1 MAEPRRDGGFT
12 LVEVLVALA
21 VVGLVLGA
29 VYRLY
34 GTGVL
39 TVGRAASQ
47 LELALAAE
55 ALLERT
61 RADLDPRGA
70 GVEGRIGADLRF
82 RLSASPLP
90 PPPAPARRAEDG
102 PPAIDD
108 PSAPRERL
116 WLVRV
121 DVADPDGRIFT
132 LSTLRW
138 LPERGA

>member
-1 MAEPRRDGGFT
+1 MVEPRRDAGFT

-21 VVGLVLGA
+21 VVGLILGA
-29 VYRLY
+29 VYRIF

-39 TVGRAASQ
+39 AVGRAADQ
-47 LELALAAE
+47 LELALAAQ

-82 RLSASPLP
+82 RLAAQALP
-90 PPPAPARRAEDG
+90 PPPAPS
-102 PPAIDD
+102 PPAAGETPRIAD
-108 PSAPRERL
+108 PSAPAERL

-121 DVADPDGRIFT
+121 EVADPAGRIFV

-138 LPERGA
+138 LKERGG

>member
-1 MAEPRRDGGFT
+1 MAEPRRDAGFT

-29 VYRLY
+29 VYRIY

-39 TVGRAASQ
+39 AVGRAASQ

-55 ALLERT
+55 AILERT

-70 GVEGRIGADLRF
+70 GVEGRIGEDLRF
-82 RLSASPLP
+82 RLSASPMP
-90 PPPAPARRAEDG
+90 PPPLPARQAADG
-102 PPAIDD
+102 PPLSGDR
-108 PSAPRERL
+108 STPRERL

-138 LPERGA
+138 LAERGA